1 MKYIAV
7 FCSSRDLDPK
17 YIEPAKE
24 FSRLLV
30 EHGYHLVFGGTDTGL
45 MKVVAD
51 EVRKNGGEVI
61 GVSMQVFHKLAR
73 KDVSEMI
80 LAKDLGDRK
89 LIMLDKAVAIVA
101 LVGGLGTLDELLH
114 IAELKRQKHHEKPIV
129 VLETDNFY
137 EGLRTQFKKMEDD
150 KFNAFDMREY
160 VVFRKTPQEAIDYIN
175 EELDK

>member
-17 YIEPAKE
+17 YVEPAKE

-30 EHGYHLVFGGTDTGL
+30 ANGYHLVFGGSDTGL

-51 EVRKNGGEVI
+51 EVQKNGGKVL
-61 GVSMQVFHKLAR
+61 GVSMQVFHHLAR
-73 KDVSEMI
+73 KNADEMI

-114 IAELKRQKHHEKPIV
+114 IAELKRQKSHAKPIV
-129 VLETDNFY
+129 VLDTDNFY
-137 EGLRTQFKKMEDD
+137 EGLRMQFKKMEDD
-150 KFNAFDMREY
+150 KFNVFDMREY
-160 VVFRKTPQEAIDYIN
+160 VVFRNTPQETIDYIN

>member
-30 EHGYHLVFGGTDTGL
+30 ENGYNLVFGGSDTGL

-61 GVSMQVFHKLAR
+61 GVSMQVFHNVAR

-80 LAKDLGDRK
+80 LANDLGQRK
-89 LIMLDKAVAIVA
+89 AIMLDKAVAIVA

-129 VLETDNFY
+129 VLDTDNFY
-137 EGLRTQFKKMEDD
+137 EGLRVQFKKMEDD

-160 VVFRKTPQEAIDYIN
+160 IMFRNTPQEAIDFIN

>member
-30 EHGYHLVFGGTDTGL
+30 EHGYHLVFGGSDTGL

-51 EVRKNGGEVI
+51 EVQKNGGKVL
-61 GVSMQVFHKLAR
+61 GVSMKVFHHLAR
-73 KDVSEMI
+73 KNADEML
-80 LAKDLGDRK
+80 LANDLGQRK
-89 LIMLDKAVAIVA
+89 AIMLDKAVAIVA

-114 IAELKRQKHHEKPIV
+114 IVELKRQKNHEKPIV
-129 VLETDNFY
+129 VLDTDNFY
-137 EGLRTQFKKMEDD
+137 EGLRVQFKKMEDD

-160 VVFRKTPQEAIDYIN
+160 VVFRKTPQETIEYIN
-175 EELDK
+175 EKLDK